1 MMTAVSITS
10 GNDPEKMVSTSLERL
25 GGLEQFVS
33 GNSALIKPNLGPWIP
48 QIIPKYVN
56 QWATTNPIIVGAL
69 IKELQR
75 IGIEDIAVADGA
87 FLDLDATAQL
97 DESGMRT
104 VVEAA
109 GGRVIDLD
117 QGNHVRVKVAD
128 TLALEIAEPVLKT
141 DNLINVPVMKTHVQ
155 TKLTL
160 GIKNLKG
167 VVSKASKRVMHRGD
181 LERSL
186 ALLCQALKPKL
197 TLVDGLLGMEGL
209 GPAVF
214 GKPTV
219 PGLLVAGCDPVA
231 VDAVTATIMGHDP
244 YTIDHIVIANQLG
257 LGEIDIKNITIHGL
271 PLQEAIHPF
280 EPAQV
285 GVHNIVQ
292 ELGLEGIRYFGADG
306 AATSE
311 CTGCIDTLLNALIAL
326 KSDVKG
332 LKRPLDIVIGSR
344 DLPENIGENL
354 LLYGRCQAKNQN
366 KGTWLS
372 ECPPSIRDTY
382 SAVAK
387 MTLSRTEYLFAL
399 IKRLYKGTKVNP
411 LPHWEQYKDI
421 AFP

>member
-1 MMTAVSITS
+1 MTVVSITS
-10 GNDPEKMVSTSLERL
+10 GNDPEKMVSMSLERL

-75 IGIEDIAVADGA
+75 IGIKDIAVADGA

-231 VDAVTATIMGHDP
+231 VDAVSATIMGHDP
-244 YTIDHIVIANQLG
+244 STIDHIVIAHQLG
-257 LGEIDIKNITIHGL
+257 LGEIDVKNITIHGL
-271 PLQEAIHPF
+271 SLQEAIHPF
-280 EPAQV
+280 KPAQV
-285 GVHNIVQ
+285 GVHHIVQ

-326 KSDVKG
+326 KSDVEG

-344 DLPENIGENL
+344 DLPANIGENR
-354 LLYGRCQAKNQN
+354 LLYGRCQAKNKN
-366 KGTWLS
+366 EGTWLS

-387 MTLSRTEYLFAL
+387 MTLSRTEYMFAL
-399 IKRLYKGTKVNP
+399 IKRLFKGTKVNP
-411 LPHWEQYKDI
+411 LPHWDQYKDI
-421 AFP
+421 TFP